1 MSHPVEQ
8 PVEQPVE
15 HPVPEWPDRPAPR
28 PLIGRHPVDAASL
41 VPGLLAVAVALVA
54 LLELDVDLGVLLPV
68 LLVLAGVAGL
78 AAAVQ
83 RSRS

>member
-1 MSHPVEQ
+1 MSHPVEHS
-8 PVEQPVE
+8 VE
-15 HPVPEWPDRPAPR
+15 HPVPEPPAAR

-83 RSRS
+83 RTRS

>member
-1 MSHPVEQ
+1 MSHPVEH
-8 PVEQPVE
+8 PFDHPLPEQ
-15 HPVPEWPDRPAPR
+15 PAPR
-28 PLIGRHPVDAASL
+28 PMIGQHPVDAASL

-78 AAAVQ
+78 AAAVRRT
-83 RSRS
+83 RS